1 MNLKISGTL
10 KKQSGGCGMNETVLV
25 TGGTG
30 FIGSHVIEQILDS
43 GYKVVLLKRS
53 FSKTW
58 RIKEF
63 QDRITCYNIDEIDID
78 KIFQKESI
86 TAIIHLAT
94 YYKKHHK
101 SEDIDPMIRSNSL
114 FPVKLLEKAKKYDVK
129 TFINTGTFFE
139 YSYNKL
145 PIHENSCE
153 EPFNFYAITKLAFE
167 NILKS
172 YTKKEDIK
180 SITLKIFS
188 PYGPRDNEEKIVPLI
203 INHAI
208 KEKDIKLSHGL
219 QKLDFIYVKDI
230 AEAYVSSLKNISLI
244 GEYEAINIGT
254 GFTYSIRDI
263 VSLLEEIMGYNM
275 NKNWSEPSNDNLE
288 VIYPDINKAQKFL
301 NWKPKYSLKKGLEK
315 TFEYY
320 SDKNDI

>member
-1 MNLKISGTL
+1 LNWKISGIL
-10 KKQSGGCGMNETVLV
+10 EKQSGGYGMNETVLV

-30 FIGSHVIEQILDS
+30 FIGSHVIEHLLDT
-43 GYKVVLLKRS
+43 GYRVVLFKRS
-53 FSKTW
+53 FSNTW
-58 RIKEF
+58 RIKGF
-63 QDRITCYNIDEIDID
+63 QDKIICYNTDEIELD

-94 YYKKHHK
+94 YYKKHHTK
-101 SEDIDPMIRSNSL
+101 DDIDPMIRSNIL
-114 FPVKLLEKAKKYDVK
+114 FPVELLENAKKFDVK

-139 YSYNKL
+139 YAYDSL
-145 PIHENSCE
+145 PIHENSYE

-172 YTKKEDIK
+172 YTKKEGIK

-188 PYGPRDNEEKIVPLI
+188 PYGPRDNEEKIVPLL

-208 KEKDIKLSHGL
+208 HENEIKLSYGI

-230 AEAYVSSLKNISLI
+230 AEAYISSLKNISLI
-244 GEYEAINIGT
+244 EEYEAINIGT
-254 GFTYSIRDI
+254 GFPYSIRDI
-263 VSLLEEIMGYNM
+263 VSLLEEIMGHNM
-275 NKNWSEPSNDNLE
+275 NKIWSEPSNENLD
-288 VIYPDINKAQKFL
+288 VIYPDIKKANKIL
-301 NWKPKYSLKKGLEK
+301 NWKPKYSLKRGLEK
-315 TFEYY
+315 TYEYY